1 VNNGLIDF
9 KGVILFASH
18 DHQFVQTIA
27 NRVIELTADGLI
39 DRMST
44 YDEYLEARDGILS

>member
-9 KGVILFASH
+9 KGIVLFASH
-18 DHQFVQTIA
+18 DHQFVESVA
-27 NRVIELTADGLI
+27 NRIIEITKDGVI
-39 DRMST
+39 DRVTT